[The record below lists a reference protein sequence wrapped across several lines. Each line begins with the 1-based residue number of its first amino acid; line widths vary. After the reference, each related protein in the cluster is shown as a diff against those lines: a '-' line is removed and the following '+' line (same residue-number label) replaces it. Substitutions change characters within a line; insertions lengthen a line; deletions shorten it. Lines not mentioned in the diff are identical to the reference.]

1 MDRHLLQ
8 LYADFIV
15 KVGVNVNPGQYFLI
29 NCPVECAEFGRACAK
44 AGFEA
49 GAKDVIVRFHDEK
62 LARIRYENA
71 AEETLAA
78 TMPYEL
84 RSWLDYAE
92 APGGACRLYID
103 ADDPEAYAGLD
114 GAKINRANTARAKA
128 LKPWTEYT
136 MNDRLQWCVAAV
148 PGRAWVSRV
157 FPELPTEQAVEKL
170 WQLIFDACRVTGG
183 DPVGEWKKHI
193 AMLTQKKDQLNR
205 WDLESVHFSSANGTD
220 VTIGLADGAV
230 WEGANSR
237 SERGIDFIAN
247 LPTEEVFTAPH
258 RTKVNGVVKGTRP
271 YAYNGQL
278 IKGFSVTFKDGKVV
292 AHSAEENDALLA
304 ELLATDEGA
313 CHIGEVALVPK
324 ESPIRATGV
333 LFYSTL
339 FDENAACHIAFGAG
353 YPTTVKGGQDLS
365 REQLLTMGVNDSAI
379 HEDVM
384 IGAEDTTVTG
394 LCKNGDTVKIFEN
407 GSWAF

>member
-1 MDRHLLQ
+1 MDRRLLQ

-148 PGRAWVSRV
+148 PGRAWASRV

-237 SERGIDFIAN
+237 S
-247 LPTEEVFTAPH
+247 
-258 RTKVNGVVKGTRP
+258 
-271 YAYNGQL
+271 
-278 IKGFSVTFKDGKVV
+278 
-292 AHSAEENDALLA
+292 
-304 ELLATDEGA
+304 
-313 CHIGEVALVPK
+313 
-324 ESPIRATGV
+324 
-333 LFYSTL
+333 
-339 FDENAACHIAFGAG
+339 
-353 YPTTVKGGQDLS
+353 
-365 REQLLTMGVNDSAI
+365 
-379 HEDVM
+379 
-384 IGAEDTTVTG
+384 
-394 LCKNGDTVKIFEN
+394 
-407 GSWAF
+407 

>member
-62 LARIRYENA
+62 LTRIRYENA

-148 PGRAWVSRV
+148 PGRAWASRV

-183 DPVGEWKKHI
+183 DQVGEWKKHI

-278 IKGFSVTFKDGKVV
+278 ITAKWWHIPPRKTTHCWPSCWPPMRGPAISARWRWCPRKAPFALRAFCFTALCLMKTQPVTLP
-292 AHSAEENDALLA
+292 SAQ
-304 ELLATDEGA
+304 G
-313 CHIGEVALVPK
+313 IP
-324 ESPIRATGV
+324 PR
-333 LFYSTL
+333 
-339 FDENAACHIAFGAG
+339 
-353 YPTTVKGGQDLS
+353 
-365 REQLLTMGVNDSAI
+365 
-379 HEDVM
+379 
-384 IGAEDTTVTG
+384 
-394 LCKNGDTVKIFEN
+394 
-407 GSWAF
+407 